1 MFRISL
7 LDFLDGSK
15 LLYESRNIGFGQVW
29 IGKWIEGIGYYII
42 EISGISSDKG
52 NVENIWKNPD

>member
-52 NVENIWKNPD
+52 NVENI